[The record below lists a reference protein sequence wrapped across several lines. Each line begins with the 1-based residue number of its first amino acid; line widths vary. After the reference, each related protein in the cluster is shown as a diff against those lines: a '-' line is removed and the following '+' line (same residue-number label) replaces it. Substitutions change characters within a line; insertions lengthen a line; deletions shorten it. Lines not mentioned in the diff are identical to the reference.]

1 MALLSFTLLGVHLKT
16 RLLFFL
22 LLFPVQ
28 AVLAGTMFLQGFLNF
43 CAGSFVLDYMM
54 KWGLVSKSVYRVH
67 IKTR

>member
-1 MALLSFTLLGVHLKT
+1 MGLLSFAFLEFTLRPG
-16 RLLFFL
+16 FSCFL
-22 LLFPVQ
+22 AFFPVQ